1 MQQQTMSYKKIIRAW
16 KDANFRDTL
25 SEEQC
30 ALLPEHPA
38 GTVELTDAQLGKA
51 AGGKNIPSSYR
62 YGDCNSGIIAC
73 TLPINCPVEQ

>member
-1 MQQQTMSYKKIIRAW
+1 MSHENIIRAW
-16 KDANFRDTL
+16 KDADFRNSL
-25 SEEQC
+25 SEEQR

-38 GTVELTDAQLGKA
+38 GMVELTDTQLGKA

>member
-1 MQQQTMSYKKIIRAW
+1 MSPKNIIRAW
-16 KDANFRDTL
+16 KEQEFRNSL
-25 SEEQC
+25 SAEQLT
-30 ALLPEHPA
+30 LLPDHPS
-38 GTVELTDAQLGKA
+38 GMLELTDAQLEIA